1 MVEKNLRVGQADGT
15 SLGTKGL
22 VKLLIEINDNHFE
35 HLFIV
40 CQHLK
45 QSLLFGMGFAQ

>member
-1 MVEKNLRVGQADGT
+1 MEQ
-15 SLGTKGL
+15 SLGQKGL
-22 VKLLIEINDNHFE
+22 VKLLIEINDNLFE

-45 QSLLFGMGFAQ
+45 QPLLLGMDVAQ